1 MTVRAAPSLGGGAVA
16 DRRDLSPVT
25 QMDGSSIGELDG
37 ASRKALDPEVAAS
50 DDRRGGRRR
59 DRPAPPRARDGRQ
72 RVMPFPFFW
81 IGAVFAGAILVG
93 VFSVFAVVMR
103 TLDRA
108 ATEVT
113 GTILPGL
120 VEGFRD
126 WPIGRHRPVPRSG
139 SPRSSESGPSGPA
152 TDDPDPDLA
161 TSVEEL
167 PIAGVRPVRLRPR
180 IH

>member
-1 MTVRAAPSLGGGAVA
+1 
-16 DRRDLSPVT
+16 
-25 QMDGSSIGELDG
+25 
-37 ASRKALDPEVAAS
+37 
-50 DDRRGGRRR
+50 
-59 DRPAPPRARDGRQ
+59 
-72 RVMPFPFFW
+72 MPFPFFW

-93 VFSVFAVVMR
+93 VFSLFAVVMR

-126 WPIGRHRPVPRSG
+126 WPNGRHRAVPRSG

-167 PIAGVRPVRLRPR
+167 PFAGVRPVRLRPR